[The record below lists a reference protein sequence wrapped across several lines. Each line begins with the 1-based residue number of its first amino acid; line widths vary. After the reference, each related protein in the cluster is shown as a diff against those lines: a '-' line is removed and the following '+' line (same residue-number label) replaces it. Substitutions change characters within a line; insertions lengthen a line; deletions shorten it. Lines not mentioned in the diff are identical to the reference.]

1 MEILFEIKR
10 FQCEFA
16 FESRVSN
23 GFNLMGIPIQT
34 RECACEWHSQ
44 RRPYN

>member
-1 MEILFEIKR
+1 MEILFEINR
-10 FQCEFA
+10 FQCELA
-16 FESRVSN
+16 FESN
-23 GFNLMGIPIQT
+23 GFNLMGIPMQT